1 MKGTLSDMS
10 VQKALWMNSNKRQNK
25 SFTHSAG
32 QIHPQALNAR
42 LFKMVIN
49 LTIIFLI
56 SRQLV
61 WPVQRVVFKHPR
73 IRRYQNE
80 EPEKKGFLNG

>member
-10 VQKALWMNSNKRQNK
+10 VLKALWMNSNKRQNK
-25 SFTHSAG
+25 SFTNSAG

-61 WPVQRVVFKHPR
+61 WPVQRAKCC
-73 IRRYQNE
+73 
-80 EPEKKGFLNG
+80 L